1 MILYLDASALVKKY
15 VAESGTAEVNDAI
28 AIASSIGTSLLTRAE
43 VGSALAKAVRLG
55 VMTSSDGT
63 LAAERFRAEWPYLF
77 RIAAT
82 ENIVAH
88 ADELAWMYGLRG
100 YDAMHLASG
109 LFWQESM
116 REVVS
121 FATFDRQLWVAAQAA
136 GLAPFPAD
144 LSPYLV
150 NHQRRT

>member
-15 VAESGTAEVNDAI
+15 VAESGTAEVNDTI

-55 VMTSSDGT
+55 VVAPSDGT
-63 LAAERFRAEWPYLF
+63 IAVERFRAEWPHIF

-82 ENIVAH
+82 ESIVAH

-100 YDAMHLASG
+100 YDAMHLATG
-109 LFWQESM
+109 LFWQRSM
-116 REVVS
+116 REVMS
-121 FATFDRQLWVAAQAA
+121 FATFDRQLWDAAQAA
-136 GLAPFPAD
+136 GLTPFPAN
-144 LSPYLV
+144 LSPYLI
-150 NHQRRT
+150 NSQRRT